1 MKFSEMKYERPDYE
15 LTSGRMN
22 VILDEMEKAD
32 NKADFLKLFEQL
44 NQERV
49 HVITMNILCSIR
61 HSINT
66 ADEFYDQE
74 TSYWDETSPQYEV
87 IEDRMRKI
95 CHNVSFKEDLYDV
108 IPETFFKLNECK
120 MKAFDEKIVPLMVE
134 ENRLVTEY
142 GKLKASAKIEFDG
155 QILNLAEIA
164 RICECQ
170 DRQKRKAASEAK
182 YAWYESHES
191 RFDEIYD
198 RMVRVRTEMA
208 HMLGYKDYVELG
220 YYRMNRLDYNREM
233 VAGYRKQI
241 LDYVTPLSCRIY
253 DRQKERVGYD
263 RLEYYDL
270 AYQFDSGNPIPKGSA
285 EDLVEAAVNM
295 YHEMSPETAEFIDMM
310 KNDELWDLIA
320 RPNKEMGGY
329 ETEIPEYKSQFIFSN
344 FNGTSGDVDVLTHEA
359 GHAFQ
364 TFMAKDITIPDVS
377 CPTMESAE
385 IDSMSMEFFAYPW
398 MENFFKEDTAKYR
411 YAHMCGTITFLPYGV
426 LVDHYQEEI
435 YSHPEWSIEERK
447 QCWRNLEKMY
457 QPYKNYE
464 ECPFL
469 EKGTWWYQQGHIF
482 QSPFYYID
490 YTLAQ
495 VVAQQFFI
503 RMDQKDET
511 YWEDYKTI
519 LKLGG
524 TKSFTQLV
532 KAAHLTVP
540 FEDGCIERIMNYLS
554 NVLDQVNDKAL

>member
-1 MKFSEMKYERPDYE
+1 MEH
-15 LTSGRMN
+15 TSFP
-22 VILDEMEKAD
+22 V
-32 NKADFLKLFEQL
+32 
-44 NQERV
+44 
-49 HVITMNILCSIR
+49 
-61 HSINT
+61 
-66 ADEFYDQE
+66 
-74 TSYWDETSPQYEV
+74 
-87 IEDRMRKI
+87 
-95 CHNVSFKEDLYDV
+95 
-108 IPETFFKLNECK
+108 
-120 MKAFDEKIVPLMVE
+120 
-134 ENRLVTEY
+134 
-142 GKLKASAKIEFDG
+142 
-155 QILNLAEIA
+155 
-164 RICECQ
+164 
-170 DRQKRKAASEAK
+170 
-182 YAWYESHES
+182 
-191 RFDEIYD
+191 
-198 RMVRVRTEMA
+198 
-208 HMLGYKDYVELG
+208 
-220 YYRMNRLDYNREM
+220 
-233 VAGYRKQI
+233 
-241 LDYVTPLSCRIY
+241 
-253 DRQKERVGYD
+253 
-263 RLEYYDL
+263 
-270 AYQFDSGNPIPKGSA
+270 
-285 EDLVEAAVNM
+285 
-295 YHEMSPETAEFIDMM
+295 
-310 KNDELWDLIA
+310 
-320 RPNKEMGGY
+320 
-329 ETEIPEYKSQFIFSN
+329 FSN

>member
-22 VILDEMEKAD
+22 AILDEMEKAD

-524 TKSFTQLV
+524 TKFTQLV

>member
-22 VILDEMEKAD
+22 AILDEMEKAD

-469 EKGTWWYQQGHIF
+469 EKGTWWYQQGHI
-482 QSPFYYID
+482 QGPFYYID

>member
-1 MKFSEMKYERPDYE
+1 MEYLTTVEMSKRW
-15 LTSGRMN
+15 
-22 VILDEMEKAD
+22 
-32 NKADFLKLFEQL
+32 
-44 NQERV
+44 
-49 HVITMNILCSIR
+49 NISSRRIGVLC
-61 HSINT
+61 
-66 ADEFYDQE
+66 
-74 TSYWDETSPQYEV
+74 
-87 IEDRMRKI
+87 
-95 CHNVSFKEDLYDV
+95 
-108 IPETFFKLNECK
+108 
-120 MKAFDEKIVPLMVE
+120 
-134 ENRLVTEY
+134 TE
-142 GKLKASAKIEFDG
+142 
-155 QILNLAEIA
+155 
-164 RICECQ
+164 
-170 DRQKRKAASEAK
+170 
-182 YAWYESHES
+182 
-191 RFDEIYD
+191 
-198 RMVRVRTEMA
+198 
-208 HMLGYKDYVELG
+208 
-220 YYRMNRLDYNREM
+220 
-233 VAGYRKQI
+233 
-241 LDYVTPLSCRIY
+241 
-253 DRQKERVGYD
+253 ERVGYD

>member
-22 VILDEMEKAD
+22 AILDEMEKAD

-233 VAGYRKQI
+233 VAGYREQI
-241 LDYVTPLSCRIY
+241 LDYVTPLACRIY

-285 EDLVEAAVNM
+285 EDLVEAAANM

>member
-22 VILDEMEKAD
+22 AILDEMEKAD

-241 LDYVTPLSCRIY
+241 LDYVTPLACRIY

-270 AYQFDSGNPIPKGSA
+270 AYQFDSGNQIPKGSA

>member
-22 VILDEMEKAD
+22 AILDEMEKAD

-182 YAWYESHES
+182 YAWYESH
-191 RFDEIYD
+191 
-198 RMVRVRTEMA
+198 
-208 HMLGYKDYVELG
+208 
-220 YYRMNRLDYNREM
+220 
-233 VAGYRKQI
+233 
-241 LDYVTPLSCRIY
+241 
-253 DRQKERVGYD
+253 
-263 RLEYYDL
+263 
-270 AYQFDSGNPIPKGSA
+270 
-285 EDLVEAAVNM
+285 
-295 YHEMSPETAEFIDMM
+295 
-310 KNDELWDLIA
+310 
-320 RPNKEMGGY
+320 
-329 ETEIPEYKSQFIFSN
+329 
-344 FNGTSGDVDVLTHEA
+344 
-359 GHAFQ
+359 
-364 TFMAKDITIPDVS
+364 
-377 CPTMESAE
+377 
-385 IDSMSMEFFAYPW
+385 
-398 MENFFKEDTAKYR
+398 
-411 YAHMCGTITFLPYGV
+411 
-426 LVDHYQEEI
+426 
-435 YSHPEWSIEERK
+435 
-447 QCWRNLEKMY
+447 
-457 QPYKNYE
+457 
-464 ECPFL
+464 
-469 EKGTWWYQQGHIF
+469 
-482 QSPFYYID
+482 
-490 YTLAQ
+490 
-495 VVAQQFFI
+495 
-503 RMDQKDET
+503 
-511 YWEDYKTI
+511 
-519 LKLGG
+519 
-524 TKSFTQLV
+524 
-532 KAAHLTVP
+532 
-540 FEDGCIERIMNYLS
+540 
-554 NVLDQVNDKAL
+554 

>member
-22 VILDEMEKAD
+22 AILDEMEKAD

>member
-1 MKFSEMKYERPDYE
+1 MI
-15 LTSGRMN
+15 
-22 VILDEMEKAD
+22 VW
-32 NKADFLKLFEQL
+32 
-44 NQERV
+44 
-49 HVITMNILCSIR
+49 NIMIW
-61 HSINT
+61 H
-66 ADEFYDQE
+66 
-74 TSYWDETSPQYEV
+74 
-87 IEDRMRKI
+87 
-95 CHNVSFKEDLYDV
+95 
-108 IPETFFKLNECK
+108 
-120 MKAFDEKIVPLMVE
+120 
-134 ENRLVTEY
+134 
-142 GKLKASAKIEFDG
+142 
-155 QILNLAEIA
+155 
-164 RICECQ
+164 
-170 DRQKRKAASEAK
+170 
-182 YAWYESHES
+182 
-191 RFDEIYD
+191 
-198 RMVRVRTEMA
+198 
-208 HMLGYKDYVELG
+208 
-220 YYRMNRLDYNREM
+220 
-233 VAGYRKQI
+233 
-241 LDYVTPLSCRIY
+241 
-253 DRQKERVGYD
+253 
-263 RLEYYDL
+263 
-270 AYQFDSGNPIPKGSA
+270 DSGNPIPKGSA